1 MVTTQG
7 RPAPNRGIY
16 VHVVDSEIKCRKSYR
31 FFSRLI
37 NSCLGLQIIVAA
49 ALTSLGAANS
59 RGSVITVF
67 VSVRSQVTKKRLMF
81 RKGAINTVIA
91 GFLTYLKGSGL
102 PNRLKYFQHEWAK
115 VREYIEQRER
125 DLSIGDD
132 VDVMQ
137 EVVTVRQM
145 FEE

>member
-1 MVTTQG
+1 L
-7 RPAPNRGIY
+7 
-16 VHVVDSEIKCRKSYR
+16 SE
-31 FFSRLI
+31 
-37 NSCLGLQIIVAA
+37 
-49 ALTSLGAANS
+49 
-59 RGSVITVF
+59 
-67 VSVRSQVTKKRLMF
+67 
-81 RKGAINTVIA
+81 GAINTVIA

-132 VDVMQ
+132 IDVMQ